1 MKNFIVTCHAVPL
14 FAVANYS
21 RRGIFLA
28 IIRSSGKLLITMNI
42 VAITQ
47 ARFSSSRLPG
57 KVLKQLGSE
66 TVLDLHL
73 KRIKQSRRINSFILA
88 TTTEPE
94 SEAIAEIAN
103 RNGVSCFQGSLNDVL
118 DRFYQAVVDLK
129 PDYIVRLTSD
139 CPLIDPAY
147 IDDMIQKFLDSDC
160 EYGSNC
166 LNPTLPDGMDAEI
179 FTFDSLASAWQN
191 AQKKSEREHVT
202 PYIRESGKFKTLSV
216 EYDLDWD
223 QYRMTLDTEEDYQV
237 LKLLVDNCGECAS
250 VAEYVKFLS
259 SHPEISEINSIYQ
272 RNEGYQK

>member
-1 MKNFIVTCHAVPL
+1 MPL